1 MDKQKT
7 IEAFRVGGHGGHGRT
22 WGRFSWTNF
31 LIIVVIS
38 RQEIT

>member
-7 IEAFRVGGHGGHGRT
+7 IEAFRVGGHGGQRT

>member
-7 IEAFRVGGHGGHGRT
+7 IEAFRVGGHGRT

-31 LIIVVIS
+31 LIIAVIS
-38 RQEIT
+38 QQEIT